1 LSKVRKDHTEI
12 ELDSIGHASARNAEN
27 KTKLESI
34 VRSLTNNKRL
44 RASYVLITKSCG
56 KNISEKYSLLELN
69 KVTFNYRKHDKPN
82 HILLIDI

>member
-1 LSKVRKDHTEI
+1 MYDFVYLSVRHSVR
-12 ELDSIGHASARNAEN
+12 DSHWSRDYRDGTGIWVFLWKSGVLH
-27 KTKLESI
+27 
-34 VRSLTNNKRL
+34 
-44 RASYVLITKSCG
+44 ASYVLITKSCG